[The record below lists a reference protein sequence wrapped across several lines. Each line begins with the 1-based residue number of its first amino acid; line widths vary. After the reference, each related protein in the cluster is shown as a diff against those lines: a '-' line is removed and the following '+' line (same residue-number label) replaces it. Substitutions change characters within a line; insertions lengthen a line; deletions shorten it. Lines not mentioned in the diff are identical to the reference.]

1 MPTKRK
7 SLEDIEGLM
16 EEAGLTP
23 KVLELLTG
31 HPQATTAVVELV
43 NRLGIKESTLKRA
56 RLELPSFSDITWKQA
71 AQYFRLSPYYNALAF
86 RRIYLVPVVALFS
99 GHIADAPECSMPET
113 ESSSGGSA
121 EHQLFIVGNVLF
133 LVVKLKLGLRE
144 NHDINY
150 AQLFSKP
157 FSTLE
162 LNRSV
167 GFPSLKVYGL
177 LTDTRTFDFF
187 SFDPVSRTFYR
198 DSTITFFGWQFT
210 TRTVQSS
217 GRISLEAW
225 EQARDSAVSAQE
237 KLMQFDSDL
246 EQLQQSTS
254 EGLELLAR
262 SMGVVRRATK
272 LTSKHDLPTKPELED
287 MAHQCVLK
295 WHRKGG
301 SGDP

>member
-133 LVVKLKLGLRE
+133 LIVELKLGLRE

-150 AQLFSKP
+150 AQLFSK
-157 FSTLE
+157 L
-162 LNRSV
+162 
-167 GFPSLKVYGL
+167 
-177 LTDTRTFDFF
+177 FF
-187 SFDPVSRTFYR
+187 A
-198 DSTITFFGWQFT
+198 